1 MSLAWR
7 PRGPPNAGRSGAGL
21 QGKGGGQF
29 PPAESLD
36 SVVPAATV
44 AARDQAPVQP
54 GSAANG
60 SAVTTQARVGSAN
73 GAATPSLSPGT
84 RGPGERQPATGP
96 IDWLMS
102 NLIRKLAWS
111 KLSEPRIAIA
121 VSGVGLLLGM
131 VAGATAQNTETLP
144 LRLPLSHLLPSLQY
158 EPVIASVLLYTGNVL
173 ACLGLAGML
182 WAHSQGWPPAPPPLL
197 PPTPVT

>member
-7 PRGPPNAGRSGAGL
+7 PRVPPNARRGRAGL
-21 QGKGGGQF
+21 HAKVGGAF

-44 AARDQAPVQP
+44 AARTQARVPP

-111 KLSEPRIAIA
+111 KLSEPRMAIA

-131 VAGATAQNTETLP
+131 VVGATAQNTETLP
-144 LRLPLSHLLPSLQY
+144 LRLSSKPRSEEHTSELQSRQYLVCRLLL
-158 EPVIASVLLYTGNVL
+158 EKKIEVDVLRT
-173 ACLGLAGML
+173 AAKE
-182 WAHSQGWPPAPPPLL
+182 
-197 PPTPVT
+197 

>member
-7 PRGPPNAGRSGAGL
+7 PRVPPNARRRRAGM
-21 QGKGGGQF
+21 QAKGGGPF

-44 AARDQAPVQP
+44 AARDQARVQP

-60 SAVTTQARVGSAN
+60 SAVTTQARGGSAN
-73 GAATPSLSPGT
+73 GTATPGLSPGT

-102 NLIRKLAWS
+102 NLTRNTAGS
-111 KLSEPRIAIA
+111 KLSEPKLDIA
-121 VSGVGLLLGM
+121 
-131 VAGATAQNTETLP
+131 
-144 LRLPLSHLLPSLQY
+144 
-158 EPVIASVLLYTGNVL
+158 
-173 ACLGLAGML
+173 
-182 WAHSQGWPPAPPPLL
+182 
-197 PPTPVT
+197 

>member
-1 MSLAWR
+1 MTSSGGWGAR
-7 PRGPPNAGRSGAGL
+7 VPPNAGGRRAGMEE
-21 QGKGGGQF
+21 KRGGPF

-96 IDWLMS
+96 IDWRIS
-102 NLIRKLAWS
+102 NLIRKLACS
-111 KLSEPRIAIA
+111 KLAHPTLAIA

-131 VAGATAQNTETLP
+131 VAGATAQ
-144 LRLPLSHLLPSLQY
+144 
-158 EPVIASVLLYTGNVL
+158 
-173 ACLGLAGML
+173 
-182 WAHSQGWPPAPPPLL
+182 
-197 PPTPVT
+197 